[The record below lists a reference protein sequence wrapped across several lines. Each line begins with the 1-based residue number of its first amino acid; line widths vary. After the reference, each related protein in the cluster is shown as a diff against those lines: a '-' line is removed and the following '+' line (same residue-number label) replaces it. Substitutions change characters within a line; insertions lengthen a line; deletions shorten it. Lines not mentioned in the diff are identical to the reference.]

1 MRIFIFRQAIPL
13 CAKVR
18 ERNYIV
24 LVGDMVFTLY
34 SMRDEVVNLEYK
46 S

>member
-1 MRIFIFRQAIPL
+1 MSIFIFRQAIPL

-18 ERNYIV
+18 EINYIV